1 MAIITFSKQVPFPIG
16 ALRDALGKHVPLHR
30 WHCGEDDDGSPG
42 QIGRYAASGLI
53 QGRSDGSLILTEYR
67 ARREQHP
74 DAPPHGWYLELLP
87 PTTELRPVAERITT
101 VICAAAMS
109 ADEDGALC
117 QLIPGTAWLPVAAL
131 PAILRALANEASLAD
146 AVACAGPGVQAA
158 TRAATAPTVDARQ
171 PDAHRR
177 GMPML
182 MLLADRPLQ
191 PDWAIIEQVA
201 QAIDPAGHWSLTG
214 AGLAGRGT
222 QVIVKQT
229 SEPAPD
235 FVWESCIRYGSW
247 GDGDGARLRAHRT
260 TAMIGSM
267 LDPAAVPFETV
278 RQVAKVITVVAG
290 LLARLPGTIALIN
303 TTTRGL
309 FAATALHDMLGIVVT
324 ADELPLALWTR
335 TEVISDRDGDVSFAT
350 VGLTPLI
357 GLEVEMWHAPLPFGE
372 AADQMSNVLRYLL
385 THGQVIG
392 DGDTMGKTADDRA
405 IRCTLEPAR
414 APGRAGRALSL
425 TFVRNDGGAAA
436 SPIAGDLRPGADG
449 QGLALPARMEAD
461 RPTGIAAPTAP
472 TRARPSAP
480 AAPPRAPAPVA
491 APPLAAGR
499 RAGGFGRK
507 GL

>member
-30 WHCGEDDDGSPG
+30 WQCGEDDDGSPG
-42 QIGRYAASGLI
+42 QIGRYAAAGLI
-53 QGRSDGSLILTEYR
+53 QGRTDGSLILTEYR
-67 ARREQHP
+67 ARREQHR
-74 DAPPHGWYLELLP
+74 DAPFHQWYLELLP
-87 PTTELRPVAERITT
+87 PTTELRPIAERITA
-101 VICAAAMS
+101 VICAVAMS

-131 PAILRALANEASLAD
+131 PAILRALANGASLAD
-146 AVACAGPGVQAA
+146 AVACAGPGVQTA

-191 PDWAIIEQVA
+191 PDWAIVAQVA
-201 QAIDPAGHWSLTG
+201 QALDPAGHWSLTH

-222 QVIVKQT
+222 QVVVKQT

-235 FVWESCIRYGSW
+235 FVWQNCVPYGAW
-247 GDGDGARLRAHRT
+247 ADGDGARLRAHRA
-260 TAMIGSM
+260 TAVIGSM
-267 LDPAAVPFETV
+267 LDPAAAPFGTV
-278 RQVAKVITVVAG
+278 RQVAKVITVVAAF
-290 LLARLPGTIALIN
+290 LAREPGAVALVN
-303 TTTRGL
+303 TTTRGI
-309 FAATALHDMLGIVVT
+309 FAAAALLDMLGIVVT

-335 TEVISDRDGDVSFAT
+335 TEVISDVDGDVSFAT
-350 VGLTPLI
+350 DGLAPLI

-372 AADQMSNVLRYLL
+372 AGDQLSNVLRYLL

-405 IRCTLEPAR
+405 IRCTLAPAR

-425 TFVRNDGGAAA
+425 TFVHAEGAAER
-436 SPIAGDLRPGADG
+436 SPVAGDLT
-449 QGLALPARMEAD
+449 PAQLTETSRCVSE
-461 RPTGIAAPTAP
+461 PKLGE
-472 TRARPSAP
+472 ARPLAIPAP
-480 AAPPRAPAPVA
+480 RPPRAPAPVA

-499 RAGGFGRK
+499 RVGGFGRK